1 MRLLLELWSICGD
14 RLADAVRW
22 TEAERLSGLYGKAFR
37 KSKRRSVVTGN
48 TAPTGVSSGGAAGA
62 GGVAGAAG
70 GGALE
75 RAPRRLRA
83 DAQRNIDSLLEAAK
97 AVFATSGVD
106 APAKEIADLAGVG
119 VGTLYRHFPQRS
131 DLVKAVFQRGVDAC
145 ADAAP
150 ALAAA
155 HEPGVALA
163 RWLLRY
169 TEFVA
174 TKRGLATALHS
185 GDPAFDALPG
195 YFMQRLGPVLGS
207 LLDAATASGEI
218 RADISPEDL
227 LHAVANLCQ
236 PVADD
241 GAAYSQRMVALL
253 IDGLRYGAD
262 LQRS

>member
-1 MRLLLELWSICGD
+1 MECRTLN
-14 RLADAVRW
+14 
-22 TEAERLSGLYGKAFR
+22 LSGTFFRNYTERCSGKANEGGA
-37 KSKRRSVVTGN
+37 VTQD
-48 TAPTGVSSGGAAGA
+48 TAPAGA
-62 GGVAGAAG
+62 GPAGPAG

-75 RAPRRLRA
+75 RAPRRLRV

-131 DLVKAVFQRGVDAC
+131 DLVTAVFQREVDAC

-150 ALAAA
+150 ALTAAY
-155 HEPGVALA
+155 EPGAALA
-163 RWLLRY
+163 KWLHRY

-174 TKRGLATALHS
+174 TKRGLAKALHS

-195 YFMQRLGPVLGS
+195 YFMRRLEPTLGS
-207 LLDAATASGEI
+207 LLEAAAASGEI
-218 RADISPEDL
+218 RADISPRYL
-227 LHAVANLCQ
+227 LHAVANLCL
-236 PVADD
+236 PVADE
-241 GAAYSQRMVALL
+241 GVAYSQRMVALL

-262 LQRS
+262 ASEPRS